1 MRVKHSRI
9 GSALAAGSVGFV
21 VLAAGGP
28 GAIAGPKS
36 PQRDNSAAVLLARVQ
51 RAYRH
56 TPGIE
61 LAAAAR
67 STSAR
72 AQARRFLLQLHDGTL
87 TAEEFIGPGGHGV
100 RLVARRGGPTFLR
113 AAGRSCW
120 RRLHNSNPRWILK
133 SPTGLLRRLHSSDP
147 RTLLNVGSPFPE
159 HGKVLIRRQKSG
171 VRQLVI
177 ETHSAFWFLA
187 GTVVPSQI
195 ARKSFLTITPNPA
208 TYIIRSIQVRAPE
221 PAVRAKLT
229 VKPLTARPSI
239 PRPTPTC

>member
-1 MRVKHSRI
+1 MKVTHSRL
-9 GSALAAGSVGFV
+9 GNALAAGSVGL
-21 VLAAGGP
+21 VLTVGTGAAAAFGD
-28 GAIAGPKS
+28 AQTS
-36 PQRDNSAAVLLARVQ
+36 PQRGNPAAVLLARVQ
-51 RAYRH
+51 HAYRH

-61 LAAAAR
+61 LAATTT
-67 STSAR
+67 SMSAR
-72 AQARRFLLQLHDGTL
+72 AQARRFLLQLHDGTV
-87 TAEEFIGPGGHGV
+87 TVEEFIGPGGHGV

-113 AAGRSCW
+113 AAGRRCW
-120 RRLHNSNPRWILK
+120 RRLHNS
-133 SPTGLLRRLHSSDP
+133 DP
-147 RTLLNVGSPFPE
+147 RMLLNVGLPFPE
-159 HGKVLIRRQKSG
+159 HGKVLIRRNKSG
-171 VRQLVI
+171 ARQLVI

-187 GTVVPSQI
+187 GTVVPSPI

>member
-1 MRVKHSRI
+1 MRVKHCRV

-36 PQRDNSAAVLLARVQ
+36 LQRGNSAAVLLARVQ

-61 LAAAAR
+61 LVAAAR
-67 STSAR
+67 STSAN
-72 AQARRFLLQLHDGTL
+72 AQARRFLLQLHDGFLLQLHDGTV
-87 TAEEFIGPGGHGV
+87 TGEAFIGPGGHGL
-100 RLVARRGGPTFLR
+100 RLVARRGGSTFLR
-113 AAGRSCW
+113 TAGRSCW
-120 RRLHNSNPRWILK
+120 
-133 SPTGLLRRLHSSDP
+133 RRLHSSDP

-159 HGKVLIRRQKSG
+159 HGKVLIRRNKSG
-171 VRQLVI
+171 LRQLVI

-187 GTVVPSQI
+187 GTVVPSKI

-239 PRPTPTC
+239 PRPTPIC

>member
-1 MRVKHSRI
+1 MRVKHSGV

-36 PQRDNSAAVLLARVQ
+36 PQRGNSAAVLLARVQ

-61 LAAAAR
+61 LVAAAR
-67 STSAR
+67 STSAS
-72 AQARRFLLQLHDGTL
+72 AQARRFLLQLRDGTV
-87 TAEEFIGPGGHGV
+87 TAEEFIGPGSHGV
-100 RLVARRGGPTFLR
+100 RLVARRGGSTFLR

-120 RRLHNSNPRWILK
+120 
-133 SPTGLLRRLHSSDP
+133 RRLHSSDP

-159 HGKVLIRRQKSG
+159 HGKVLIRGNKSG

-187 GTVVPSQI
+187 GTVVPSKI

-239 PRPTPTC
+239 PRPTPIC